1 MAIPLAGQTVR
12 ASHYPKT
19 KVIKKNALESVTS
32 STTFQDDDDFTVSLE
47 ANRLYLIRLFL
58 VAAGAPAGDI
68 KLDWTVTGGVAQYT
82 TRQCRGM
89 ALAGTNSTDT
99 TMRTSPHN
107 LSTAVT
113 YGVEATNGSIREEFL
128 VETIVAGTSGTL
140 TLRWAQN
147 TSNATATSVSANSFM
162 TIEEVEEI

>member
-1 MAIPLAGQTVR
+1 MAIPLAGQLVR

-32 STTFQDDDDFTVSLE
+32 STTLQNDDDFIVSLE
-47 ANRLYLIRLFL
+47 ASRVFLIHLFL
-58 VAAGAPAGDI
+58 VIVGNTSGDI

-82 TRQCRGM
+82 ARNCLGM
-89 ALAGTNSTDT
+89 ATAGTNAFN
-99 TMRTSPHN
+99 TSVRVTSHA
-107 LSTAVT
+107 LTTAVD
-113 YGVEATNGSIREEFL
+113 YGTETGDGIIQEDFL
-128 VETIVAGTSGTL
+128 VETVTAGTSGTL

-147 TSNATATSVSANSFM
+147 TSNATATSVSAQSFM